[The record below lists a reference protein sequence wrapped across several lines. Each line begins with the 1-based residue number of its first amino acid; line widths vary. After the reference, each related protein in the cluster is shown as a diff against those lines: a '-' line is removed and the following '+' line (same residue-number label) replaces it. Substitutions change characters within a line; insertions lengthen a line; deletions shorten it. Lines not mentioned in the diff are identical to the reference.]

1 MPDRASAPRAILLH
15 HRRERVAEKRRK
27 WQESHMAN
35 QKQSFGGGIF
45 IVIAIAI
52 GTAIGTAEGEPTMGV
67 MGGAL
72 VGAAIAVVQW
82 LRDRKRIG
90 H

>member
-1 MPDRASAPRAILLH
+1 
-15 HRRERVAEKRRK
+15 
-27 WQESHMAN
+27 MAD

-52 GTAIGTAEGEPTMGV
+52 GTAIGAVEGEPTMGV
-67 MGGAL
+67 MGGTL

-82 LRDRKRIG
+82 LRDRKRLG
-90 H
+90 R

>member
-1 MPDRASAPRAILLH
+1 MPDLASAHARFLLH
-15 HRRERVAEKRRK
+15 CRRRRVVERRGK

-35 QKQSFGGGIF
+35 QTQSFGGGIF
-45 IVIAIAI
+45 IVIGIAT
-52 GTAIGTAEGEPTMGV
+52 GTAIGTAEGQPTIGV
-67 MGGAL
+67 IGGGL
-72 VGAAIAVVQW
+72 VGIAIAVIVW

>member
-1 MPDRASAPRAILLH
+1 MPDLASAHPAILF
-15 HRRERVAEKRRK
+15 HRRRDRVAEKRGK

-35 QKQSFGGGIF
+35 QTQSFGGGIF

-52 GTAIGTAEGEPTMGV
+52 GTAIGAVEGQPTIGV

-72 VGAAIAVVQW
+72 VGIAIAIVQW
-82 LRDRKRIG
+82 LRDRKRTG
-90 H
+90 E